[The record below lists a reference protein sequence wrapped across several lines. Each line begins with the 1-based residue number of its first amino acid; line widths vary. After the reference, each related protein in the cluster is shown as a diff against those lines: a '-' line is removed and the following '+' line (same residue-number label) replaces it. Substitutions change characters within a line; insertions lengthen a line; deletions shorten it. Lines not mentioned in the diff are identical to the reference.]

1 MSVDPVYRRYHH
13 DQLTFSIMYAFSENF
28 LLPLSHDEVVH
39 GKGSLYGKMPGD
51 DWRKLAQLRALFG
64 YMYAHPGKK
73 LLFMGGE
80 FGQRREWNH
89 DASLDW
95 HLLDD
100 PGHAG
105 LQRLVRDLNGLYRTE
120 PALHRR
126 DHDADGFEWIDCH
139 DVEQS
144 TASFLRRDGDDEIL
158 VVCNFTPVPRTN
170 FRVGVPHPGW
180 WRELL
185 NSDAEDYGGAGFGNF
200 GGVESVPVP
209 MHGRSDSISLSLP
222 PLGVL
227 FLKAA
232 GAVE

>member
-1 MSVDPVYRRYHH
+1 
-13 DQLTFSIMYAFSENF
+13 
-28 LLPLSHDEVVH
+28 VH